1 MTIEWIDRPR
11 ADYWDLDTIDLGT
24 EFDVLIA
31 SLTAEQVPEPEQ
43 RIVVLVELPQ
53 ADEPTMVELTYGCRF
68 LVQPGDRVNC
78 PPMPR
83 WPKWQVGIVVRLGDN
98 GYTGRVKYVEPAA
111 GVSA

>member
-68 LVQPGDRVNC
+68 GVQPGDR
-78 PPMPR
+78 
-83 WPKWQVGIVVRLGDN
+83 VVRLGDN
-98 GYTGRVKYVEPAA
+98 GYTGRVKYVDDPDLPLRPAGHRGAIEPAA